1 MRGSSLEAVVTVPET
16 ETQSWL
22 EEFWKVSWA
31 VGLAAMSEN
40 LVECLLARKRKSGPW
55 RWGSSSR

>member
-1 MRGSSLEAVVTVPET
+1 MVPET
-16 ETQSWL
+16 ETQSWD

-55 RWGSSSR
+55 R